1 VRGFSGKE
9 GTGGGEVDCKKPGN
23 PRVPLVDL
31 RVGQGGPEK
40 REPAGLPG
48 LAGGRS
54 PPSFFKKKNVFLL
67 LFSCLLTKPFQI
79 VFI

>member
-9 GTGGGEVDCKKPGN
+9 GTGGGEVDCKKAGN

-31 RVGQGGPEK
+31 RVGQAGPEK

-54 PPSFFKKKNVFLL
+54 PPSFFKKKT
-67 LFSCLLTKPFQI
+67 FSFYYFPVC
-79 VFI
+79 